1 MTMWFLG
8 SKNWCQSSCWKALLH
23 GPEPSKAMFVVNF
36 QSYPQFTSKRE
47 WGQKDEILRTLP
59 IGLDSLPF
67 TLPPP
72 PPPSVAF
79 DLSSSLGEF
88 QTSNCKSKARAREKG
103 RDPYREP
110 SSADH
115 SPPTGFPD
123 KGLLVHGLL
132 FPCPLQICL
141 PCPSL
146 PWSFQYLMV
155 DGYFIFPLLINT
167 MTTLLLIWGWNQ
179 RLHGNSCKTGYL
191 PSCLFL
197 PPPF

>member
-1 MTMWFLG
+1 M
-8 SKNWCQSSCWKALLH
+8 H

-88 QTSNCKSKARAREKG
+88 QTSNCKSKARAREKC

-110 SSADH
+110 SSADR

-123 KGLLVHGLL
+123 KGLLAAL
-132 FPCPLQICL
+132 PLSPSDLSAL
-141 PCPSL
+141 PL
-146 PWSFQYLMV
+146 PPMSFQYLMV

-167 MTTLLLIWGWNQ
+167 MTTLLLILG
-179 RLHGNSCKTGYL
+179 
-191 PSCLFL
+191 
-197 PPPF
+197 